1 MEYNNAIHDQALLFE
16 YLGEKGDYGVKD
28 ERGGKDEKDEKGGND
43 RPVYETHKAELA
55 RLTAQREV
63 HVNQLTQLAIS
74 RMIAY
79 EEALLAYETAK
90 EVTPLLTER
99 LEMFTKMRDNGGIS
113 KLDFLNQ
120 QLSLNQEIHGLY
132 TATVALVNVVSELGM
147 LEVGV
152 SVSR

>member
-55 RLTAQREV
+55 RLTAQREAQ
-63 HVNQLTQLAIS
+63 VNQLTQLAIS

-79 EEALLAYETAK
+79 EEALLAYEAAK
-90 EVTPLLTER
+90 EVTPR
-99 LEMFTKMRDNGGIS
+99 WRNGLRCLQKCVTTGGSASLIS
-113 KLDFLNQ
+113 
-120 QLSLNQEIHGLY
+120 
-132 TATVALVNVVSELGM
+132 
-147 LEVGV
+147 
-152 SVSR
+152 